1 MRVVIFCHSL
11 ISDWNHGNAHFLR
24 GITADLQHRGHNVRI
39 YEPRNGWS
47 IENLTAD
54 YGREPVENFQ
64 RAFPSLR
71 SIGYDLETL
80 DLDAALEGADL
91 VLVHEWNEPALVRR
105 IGAHRARGG
114 EYILLFHDTH
124 HRSVTAPHEME
135 RYHLDDYDGVL
146 AFGNSVA
153 EQYRNRG
160 WGRRVWTWH
169 EAADHRVFRPM
180 EPTAERKD
188 LVWIGNW
195 GDDERTAELNE
206 FLIDPVKALG
216 LKASV
221 HGVRYPDS
229 AKAALAEAGVEYRGW
244 VPNYEVPRVFANY
257 KLTIHVPR
265 RPYATALAGVPTIR
279 VFEALACGIPLI
291 SAPWID
297 SESLFRAG
305 DDFLFVANG
314 GQMMTAMRL
323 LLNDSAYAA
332 EMAARGRDTVLSRHT
347 CAHRVTEL
355 LDICTQIR
363 GLAERFPAVA
373 GARI

>member
-1 MRVVIFCHSL
+1 
-11 ISDWNHGNAHFLR
+11 
-24 GITADLQHRGHNVRI
+24 
-39 YEPRNGWS
+39 
-47 IENLTAD
+47 
-54 YGREPVENFQ
+54 
-64 RAFPSLR
+64 
-71 SIGYDLETL
+71 
-80 DLDAALEGADL
+80 
-91 VLVHEWNEPALVRR
+91 
-105 IGAHRARGG
+105 
-114 EYILLFHDTH
+114 
-124 HRSVTAPHEME
+124 
-135 RYHLDDYDGVL
+135 
-146 AFGNSVA
+146 
-153 EQYRNRG
+153 
-160 WGRRVWTWH
+160 
-169 EAADHRVFRPM
+169 
-180 EPTAERKD
+180 
-188 LVWIGNW
+188 
-195 GDDERTAELNE
+195 
-206 FLIDPVKALG
+206 VKALG

>member
-91 VLVHEWNEPALVRR
+91 VLVHEWNEPALVER

-180 EPTAERKD
+180 
-188 LVWIGNW
+188 
-195 GDDERTAELNE
+195 
-206 FLIDPVKALG
+206 
-216 LKASV
+216 
-221 HGVRYPDS
+221 
-229 AKAALAEAGVEYRGW
+229 
-244 VPNYEVPRVFANY
+244 
-257 KLTIHVPR
+257 
-265 RPYATALAGVPTIR
+265 
-279 VFEALACGIPLI
+279 
-291 SAPWID
+291 
-297 SESLFRAG
+297 
-305 DDFLFVANG
+305 
-314 GQMMTAMRL
+314 
-323 LLNDSAYAA
+323 
-332 EMAARGRDTVLSRHT
+332 
-347 CAHRVTEL
+347 
-355 LDICTQIR
+355 
-363 GLAERFPAVA
+363 
-373 GARI
+373 